1 MLVDERYDFQ
11 FVTLQ
16 QLCMKCLRLEEVGQK
31 KSTFVAL
38 IYYQKCRSELPY
50 QNTWDNNHAIFENCL
65 LSRKFN
71 KSTRS
76 IISMVTEVVI
86 QNLMIVILAGRERY
100 FTIRRMQLPSS
111 HLFCQTIFNLLL
123 NPPIIPLIARSS
135 LLNLV
140 LQFITEII
148 NFENIGSH
156 KMIICHGSTECYEFD
171 AFNGMIMPKAG
182 SMQGS

>member
-1 MLVDERYDFQ
+1 MTSNLYYSINSVWNASGGNRW
-11 FVTLQ
+11 
-16 QLCMKCLRLEEVGQK
+16 K
-31 KSTFVAL
+31 KSTSV
-38 IYYQKCRSELPY
+38 S
-50 QNTWDNNHAIFENCL
+50 THAIFENCL

-86 QNLMIVILAGRERY
+86 QNLMIVIFGGRERY
-100 FTIRRMQLPSS
+100 LTIRRMHLPSS
-111 HLFCQTIFNLLL
+111 HFFCQTPFNQLL
-123 NPPIIPLIARSS
+123 NPPIIPLIARS

-148 NFENIGSH
+148 NFEKVGSFSATSSYFEDIH
-156 KMIICHGSTECYEFD
+156 KMIICHGSTEFYEFD